1 VRSASASRRAIILTS
16 YRTGAAR
23 GKNLGVPGYSYDL
36 VAQLFAPLLARWGE
50 VIPAARDAA
59 AVESAVQDAR
69 RRGLDPVH
77 VSFVACQDMVFASSA
92 PNVIVPAWEFPD
104 VPNEAFEG
112 NPQNNWVTT
121 ANRCDLVLVGG
132 QFSVDSFQRAGIR
145 TPIRIVPVPTPPE
158 YFDVPPWS
166 PHTVTRLACSAYV
179 FPNPNVPA
187 HELWDA
193 PDSPSSPLAGGRG
206 VGGEGELPR
215 RPSLRRSLV
224 GQMRLVY
231 RHILKP
237 LIPPIVHRM
246 MRNCVRPVGTDRWQ
260 DYLRSC
266 RREELELSGV
276 VYTSIFSPRD
286 ARKNH
291 EDLLSGFLA
300 ALRDCADAT
309 LVVKLVAA
317 DSLWI
322 DGALNYY
329 RTAGLSHRCKV
340 VFIVDYLS
348 GEQMLALARA
358 SAYYLTTTRAE
369 GNCLPLMNY
378 LAAGRPGVTPC
389 HTAIGDYFSPD
400 MGFVIASA
408 TERALWPQDKRIRF
422 KTTWNR
428 IEWPSVIEQLRNSYH
443 LALRDRPA
451 YDALAATGRQRMAQW
466 VESEAVWPRLRDALD
481 SLGTRQ
487 PCAEQAA

>member
-1 VRSASASRRAIILTS
+1 
-16 YRTGAAR
+16 
-23 GKNLGVPGYSYDL
+23 
-36 VAQLFAPLLARWGE
+36 
-50 VIPAARDAA
+50 
-59 AVESAVQDAR
+59 
-69 RRGLDPVH
+69 
-77 VSFVACQDMVFASSA
+77 
-92 PNVIVPAWEFPD
+92 
-104 VPNEAFEG
+104 
-112 NPQNNWVTT
+112 
-121 ANRCDLVLVGG
+121 
-132 QFSVDSFQRAGIR
+132 
-145 TPIRIVPVPTPPE
+145 
-158 YFDVPPWS
+158 
-166 PHTVTRLACSAYV
+166 
-179 FPNPNVPA
+179 
-187 HELWDA
+187 
-193 PDSPSSPLAGGRG
+193 
-206 VGGEGELPR
+206 
-215 RPSLRRSLV
+215 
-224 GQMRLVY
+224 
-231 RHILKP
+231 
-237 LIPPIVHRM
+237 
-246 MRNCVRPVGTDRWQ
+246 
-260 DYLRSC
+260 
-266 RREELELSGV
+266 LELSGV